1 MHKHSN
7 SIISGIPQDPEIC
20 SENEVSLSD
29 RMNGEQDLPISEQ
42 ASVLP
47 EVEVTQE
54 RQRTATPPPR
64 VVDGTIIEST
74 LLGAVDSEQ
83 CNPPRVQRCRRLLH
97 VALSCATWIVPLL
110 VLMALLFTEAFPDLP
125 GVLTQ
130 FIPGLL
136 PSATV
141 TIVPSSVE
149 MHFTSTIAAVTGTPN
164 VSHHEVWARWISVTT
179 G

>member
-97 VALSCATWIVPLL
+97 VSLTLRVRDDDGRFVQATAVR
-110 VLMALLFTEAFPDLP
+110 P
-125 GVLTQ
+125 GNDHVDRQRRIL
-130 FIPGLL
+130 
-136 PSATV
+136 A
-141 TIVPSSVE
+141 
-149 MHFTSTIAAVTGTPN
+149 
-164 VSHHEVWARWISVTT
+164 
-179 G
+179 